1 MFFLRWQNVVDLI
14 VLTAFVY
21 WLLRLGRQTRV
32 LRMVTGIGG
41 LLLLG
46 MLARRL
52 DLPFTAWLMQLG
64 AIVSVLLLVL
74 LYYAEIRYALTH
86 LDPFTRL
93 ARPEILGK
101 TSDLRALAEAA
112 FALADARRG
121 ALIVL
126 VGKSSLDHLLTG
138 GVPLGGKISQEIIEA
153 IFRKVSPVHD
163 GATIIDGSQIS
174 RVGVFLPLTRRTDLP
189 NYYGTRHRSALGL
202 AEQSDALVIVVS
214 EERGEVSVVQ
224 GKDIHPVKQAAELL
238 ESLQSFS
245 PGALPANKHSLPKRL
260 FSDWKLKLV
269 ALCLSVLI
277 WTLVFPASEN
287 LRTFT
292 VPMEFQHVPAG
303 LEVAQPSSSVLVV
316 QLRGAKWF
324 YNEINVNR
332 LVAKIDLENA
342 TEGIQTLV
350 IQAQMFDLPSGIVLE
365 RVTPPVLTVRL
376 IRHQKSN
383 P

>member
-14 VLTAFVY
+14 VLTVAVY

-32 LRMVTGIGG
+32 LRMVAGIGG
-41 LLLLG
+41 LLLLSL
-46 MLARRL
+46 LARHL

-74 LYYAEIRYALTH
+74 LYYAEIRHALTH

-93 ARPEILGK
+93 ARTEILGK
-101 TSDLRALAEAA
+101 TSDFRALSEAA
-112 FALADARRG
+112 FALAAAHRG

-126 VGKSSLDHLLTG
+126 AGKNPLDHLLTG
-138 GVPLGGKISQEIIEA
+138 GIPLGGRISQEIIEA

-174 RVGVFLPLTRRTDLP
+174 RVGAFLPLTRRTDLP
-189 NYYGTRHRSALGL
+189 GYYGTRHRSALGL

-224 GKDIHPVKQAAELL
+224 GRSIHPIRQVAELL
-238 ESLQSFS
+238 EVLQAFS
-245 PGALPANKHSLPKRL
+245 PGAPSVKKHSISERL
-260 FSDWKLKLV
+260 FSDWKLKIV

-287 LRTFT
+287 IRTFT
-292 VPMEFQHVPAG
+292 VPIEFQRVPEG
-303 LEVAQPSSSVLVV
+303 LEVVQPSSSVLVV
-316 QLRGAKWF
+316 QLRAAKWF
-324 YNEINVNR
+324 YGSINVNH
-332 LVAKIDLENA
+332 LVAGIDLGNA
-342 TEGIQTLV
+342 TEGTHAVV
-350 IQAQMFDLPSGIVLE
+350 IQAQMFDLPPGIVLE
-365 RVTPPVLTVRL
+365 RATPPVLTVRL
-376 IRHQKSN
+376 IRHQKST